1 MTWCVSSAKYA
12 WKIVA
17 TSLGN
22 ANYSILLLQHILQ
35 IILQKKIV
43 FTLWFLFFNSSY
55 LYIIL
60 VLHSRMDFHERHFF
74 PKVKQSPK
82 AWTSCPYWHNMSKMP
97 FLKFYSLL
105 RKKLGYFLNFFISIG
120 SPDPSIIIYTSQI
133 IFKKISFIK
142 MFSSTLV
149 K

>member
-1 MTWCVSSAKYA
+1 MTWCEFS
-12 WKIVA
+12 KICLEN
-17 TSLGN
+17 SCNKLGECK
-22 ANYSILLLQHILQ
+22 LVQHCYCNINPSD
-35 IILQKKIV
+35 ITKKIV

-60 VLHSRMDFHERHFF
+60 VHSRMDFHERLF

-105 RKKLGYFLNFFISIG
+105 RKKLGFPNLLSTHYYPSFG
-120 SPDPSIIIYTSQI
+120 S
-133 IFKKISFIK
+133 
-142 MFSSTLV
+142 LV
-149 K
+149 IPQ